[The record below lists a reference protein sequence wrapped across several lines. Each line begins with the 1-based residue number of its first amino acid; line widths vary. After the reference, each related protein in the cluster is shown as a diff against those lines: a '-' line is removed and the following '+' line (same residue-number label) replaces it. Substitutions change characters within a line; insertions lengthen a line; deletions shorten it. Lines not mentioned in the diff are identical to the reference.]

1 MMYLAKTTCMAFAL
15 GAMVIY
21 APDLFA
27 QETEQHSL
35 SLAEALAIAKKQN
48 VDVMVARLRVLESKE
63 ATHVSK
69 AVLLPQVNLG
79 VQNYVTRFNLQS
91 ITGGD
96 QVTAL
101 GPYQVTQG
109 GPSFT
114 QVLFDLGAVR
124 RLQAT
129 KQAETTNLSNEKTV
143 AQTVERGVIAQYLT
157 IARAGA
163 ELDRA
168 NARLALAQ
176 RLETE
181 AEHLQ
186 TAGVGTSI
194 DTLRARYE
202 LEAEHHQVIDAE
214 AAQKIAKQQ
223 LIELLQLP
231 PDKDIEVVPLT
242 NIANV
247 EPASSTDIEMA
258 LRDRPEEAAAKSE
271 VRKAE
276 LQKQAAV
283 AQHLPVL
290 QFSGLWEQQ
299 GRTWGGMIS
308 RLYLSGDGNA
318 ADFHGWP
325 YPRGNSECRS

>member
-1 MMYLAKTTCMAFAL
+1 MRRICLPRKQNSS
-15 GAMVIY
+15 I
-21 APDLFA
+21 
-27 QETEQHSL
+27 

-91 ITGGD
+91 ISGGD

-109 GPSFT
+109 GPSFS

-129 KQAETTNLSNEKTV
+129 KQAETTTLSNEKTV
-143 AQTVERGVIAQYLT
+143 EQTVERGVIAQFLT

-186 TAGVGTSI
+186 MAGVGTSI

-214 AAQKIAKQQ
+214 AAQEIAKEQ

-231 PDKDIEVVPLT
+231 PDKDIEIDPLT

-258 LRDRPEEAAAKSE
+258 LQDRPEGPAAKSE

-276 LQKQAAV
+276 LQKKLLPPNICPSCNFRDFGDSKAAPGE
-283 AQHLPVL
+283 A
-290 QFSGLWEQQ
+290 
-299 GRTWGGMIS
+299 
-308 RLYLSGDGNA
+308 
-318 ADFHGWP
+318 
-325 YPRGNSECRS
+325 